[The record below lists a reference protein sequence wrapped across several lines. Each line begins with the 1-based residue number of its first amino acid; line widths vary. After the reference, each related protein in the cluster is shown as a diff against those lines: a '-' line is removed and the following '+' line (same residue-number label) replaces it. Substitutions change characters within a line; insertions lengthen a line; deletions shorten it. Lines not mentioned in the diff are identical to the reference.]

1 MAYASGK
8 YAQFICDTCGW
19 AYPYTTAKMTWE
31 GNRVCIECYEPKQ
44 PQLDPP
50 SITADAEALWQPR
63 PEVPMPQSQLGLVK
77 TTNPSSAVIDSTGSN
92 SMTFTD
98 DPIGSK
104 FEGEEGTGELGDVTV
119 STG

>member
-8 YAQFICDTCGW
+8 YAKFICDTCGW
-19 AYPYTTAKMTWE
+19 AYPYTTAKMTWN

-44 PQLDPP
+44 PQLDPA
-50 SITADAEALWQPR
+50 SITGDAEALWKAR
-63 PEVPMPQSQLGLVK
+63 PEVPLQRAQLGLVT
-77 TTNPSSAVIDSTGSN
+77 TTNLSSTVISSTGSN
-92 SMTFTD
+92 AMTFTD

-104 FEGEEGTGELGDVTV
+104 FEGEEGTGEIGSVTV

>member
-8 YAQFICDTCGW
+8 YAYFICDTCSFR
-19 AYPYTTAKMTWE
+19 YPYKTAKTTWD
-31 GNRVCIECYEPKQ
+31 NFRVCSECYEPKH

-50 SITADAEALWQPR
+50 SITVDAEQLWKPR
-63 PEVPMPQSQLGLVK
+63 PDVPLPQAGLGVVS
-77 TTNPSSAVIDSTGSN
+77 TINPTASVVLLTGST

-104 FEGEEGTGELGDVTV
+104 FEGQEATTAIGSVTV
-119 STG
+119 SI

>member
-8 YAQFICDTCGW
+8 YAQFVCDTCGW

-50 SITADAEALWQPR
+50 S
-63 PEVPMPQSQLGLVK
+63 
-77 TTNPSSAVIDSTGSN
+77 AVIDLTGSN

-104 FEGEEGTGELGDVTV
+104 FEGEEGTGAVGDLTV

>member
-19 AYPYTTAKMTWE
+19 AFPYKTAKMTWQ
-31 GNRVCIECYEPKQ
+31 GNRVCGECYEPKH

-50 SITADAEALWQPR
+50 SIGADAEALWKPR
-63 PEVPMPQSQLGLVK
+63 PEVPMPQSQLGLV
-77 TTNPSSAVIDSTGSN
+77 TTTDPSAAGMS
-92 SMTFTD
+92 FTD

-104 FEGEEGTGELGDVTV
+104 FEGEEGTGAVGDLTV